1 MLGRPGDTAVM
12 PAIDAFYAQH
22 DHELS
27 GTDLTAY
34 AAIALAGTRPPAR
47 HRRHHGPHAACHR
60 RPPRSPR
67 THQPGCPARKRDTMT
82 PRKDPL
88 PPA

>member
-34 AAIALAGTRPPAR
+34 AAIALAAHPGRRHATADITVLTQRATAAR
-47 HRRHHGPHAACHR
+47 HALPELTSPAV
-60 RPPRSPR
+60 RP
-67 THQPGCPARKRDTMT
+67 GKGT
-82 PRKDPL
+82 P
-88 PPA
+88 